1 MAAGQQVES
10 RRTGELDVQPSP
22 RVGVDETQPM
32 AAAAGVLREQ
42 DVAGPE
48 AEALTVARHDS
59 SVPDT

>member
-1 MAAGQQVES
+1 
-10 RRTGELDVQPSP
+10 
-22 RVGVDETQPM
+22 M